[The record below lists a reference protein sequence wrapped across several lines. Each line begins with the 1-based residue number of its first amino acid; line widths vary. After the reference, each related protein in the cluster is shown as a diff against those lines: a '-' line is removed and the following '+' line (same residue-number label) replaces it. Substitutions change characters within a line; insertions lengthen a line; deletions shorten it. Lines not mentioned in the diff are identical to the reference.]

1 MEGADTATD
10 YTAAD
15 VQNTADLAEGLLARR
30 RSVRIAGLR
39 GAARAVWVAQLARAH
54 GDRPLLVIVPTAKA
68 SDAFVAD
75 LACALGET
83 PGTGRLRA
91 FPRYDTQ
98 PYERFSPQP
107 FVVAQRMDVLYRW
120 LASASDTTRA
130 EPAPIVVAPWT
141 ALAPRVPT
149 RELVRGRTVHA
160 FANRSGE
167 PSVAYVV
174 YSPPFDGKDRVE
186 VP

>member
-1 MEGADTATD
+1 MERVEIPQKEAGSQSTAEI
-10 YTAAD
+10 AA
-15 VQNTADLAEGLLARR
+15 ALLEHRR
-30 RSVRIAGLR
+30 AVRIAGLR

-54 GDRPLLVIVPTAKA
+54 GDRPLLVIVPNAKA
-68 SDAFVAD
+68 GDAFVAD
-75 LACALGET
+75 LACALGEV
-83 PGTGRLRA
+83 PGSGRLRA

-120 LASASDTTRA
+120 LASATPVSRN

-149 RELVRGRTVHA
+149 REFVRGRTVHLEL
-160 FANRSGE
+160 GQTI
-167 PSVAYVV
+167 
-174 YSPPFDGKDRVE
+174 DRDAL
-186 VP
+186 